1 MLVAFFCIVSVA
13 MIISITIGIHMIF
26 SCVSYLPHDFQLV
39 KGRLLKG
46 TALFLTPC
54 ILILWVLY
62 GVL

>member
-46 TALFLTPC
+46 TVLFLTPC
-54 ILILWVLY
+54 ILIMWVLY
-62 GVL
+62 SVF

>member
-1 MLVAFFCIVSVA
+1 MLVAFFCIIGVA
-13 MIISITIGIHMIF
+13 MIISGTIGIHMIF
-26 SCVSYLPHDFQLV
+26 SCVPYLPHDFQLV

>member
-13 MIISITIGIHMIF
+13 MIISVTIGIHMIF
-26 SCVSYLPHDFQLV
+26 SCVPNLPHDFQLV

-54 ILILWVLY
+54 LLIMWVLY
-62 GVL
+62 SVF